1 MLPLRVQPTIQSVWQ
16 RKGHEH
22 VATSWSIQLRCVR
35 RKPIVNAANRNRQI
49 LPTTDRIRHRISG
62 NLASQDRLPKHL
74 PSFSINASVFSL
86 FLKAYLEHLNVHA
99 AWQPLAHYFSLSS
112 AYRLW
117 KRFGHGPQQASLRER
132 LCRNR
137 APPKCTSKEPREQL
151 IRHLLEAFKQQE
163 DPIAA
168 FQAEFQIPFWS

>member
-1 MLPLRVQPTIQSVWQ
+1 MVMASGETIVPEYCNFVHNSILCFLEDTWTAFFCSNRGNREGCGCSFSVFE
-16 RKGHEH
+16 KD
-22 VATSWSIQLRCVR
+22 I
-35 RKPIVNAANRNRQI
+35 
-49 LPTTDRIRHRISG
+49 
-62 NLASQDRLPKHL
+62 L

-132 LCRNR
+132 PCRNR
-137 APPKCTSKEPREQL
+137 APPQCTSKEPREQL
-151 IRHLLEAFKQQE
+151 IRHLFEAFKEQE

-168 FQAEFQIPFWS
+168 FQAEFQIPFWN